1 MPLLITHHLPSKRI
15 FILTSY
21 SIDNLF
27 WDFIYLELCVIC
39 LASFTENYLWDSFIL
54 LHVVLNYLFS
64 LVCRITLWIFYKVFT
79 TLDGH
84 LGGFQFRAIMNK
96 ASVHVREHILWWIFF
111 FFQYLSWSE
120 ASQMTQWKRI
130 CLPIQ
135 EMQETQFQSLGWEDP
150 LEKNIATH
158 SSILA
163 WEIPWTEEPGG
174 LQSLGLQRVRYDWSD
189 LACMHAWLCINCLN
203 TVKPK

>member
-111 FFQYLSWSE
+111 FFSIFVLEWGFPDDSV
-120 ASQMTQWKRI
+120 
-130 CLPIQ
+130 
-135 EMQETQFQSLGWEDP
+135 
-150 LEKNIATH
+150 EKNMPANTGDAGDAVSIPGLGRSPGEEYSNPLQYSCLGNPMNRRAWWATVLRVAK
-158 SSILA
+158 SWIQLSDWVYMGA
-163 WEIPWTEEPGG
+163 
-174 LQSLGLQRVRYDWSD
+174 LGVNL
-189 LACMHAWLCINCLN
+189 LGHMLC
-203 TVKPK
+203 K

>member
-111 FFQYLSWSE
+111 FFSIFVLEWGFPDDSV
-120 ASQMTQWKRI
+120 
-130 CLPIQ
+130 
-135 EMQETQFQSLGWEDP
+135 
-150 LEKNIATH
+150 EKNMPANTGDAGDAVSIPGLGRSPGEEYSNPLQYSCLGNPMNRRAWWATIQGVTKSQTLLSRAH
-158 SSILA
+158 YL
-163 WEIPWTEEPGG
+163 
-174 LQSLGLQRVRYDWSD
+174 
-189 LACMHAWLCINCLN
+189 NCPML
-203 TVKPK
+203 

>member
-27 WDFIYLELCVIC
+27 WDFIYMELCVLC

-96 ASVHVREHILWWIFF
+96 ASVHVREHVLWWIFF
-111 FFQYLSWSE
+111 FFSIFVLEWCFPDDSV
-120 ASQMTQWKRI
+120 
-130 CLPIQ
+130 
-135 EMQETQFQSLGWEDP
+135 
-150 LEKNIATH
+150 EKNMPANTGDAGDAV
-158 SSILA
+158 SIPGLGRS
-163 WEIPWTEEPGG
+163 PGG
-174 LQSLGLQRVRYDWSD
+174 ENSNPLQYSCLRNPMNRKKSLVGYS
-189 LACMHAWLCINCLN
+189 
-203 TVKPK
+203 P